1 MCIYKRGHTACAM
14 RFFFFQAEDGIRD
27 IGVTG
32 VQTCAL
38 PITGRHTA
46 HQHRPDEVTIFY
58 PFHPLCRHSLPVIR
72 LYERVGEAFYV
83 VRRADGRPLA
93 IPEWMTRPDAA
104 NLRLVSMACLPV
116 KVLLGLRNAAVTN
129 CSSFVHNEHQED
141 QDAAGQDKATAP
153 TLRRTS
159 PCSRSAS
166 FAGGEGATPPDTCS
180 VDASA
185 GQDNPLGGQR

>member
-1 MCIYKRGHTACAM
+1 
-14 RFFFFQAEDGIRD
+14 
-27 IGVTG
+27 
-32 VQTCAL
+32 
-38 PITGRHTA
+38 
-46 HQHRPDEVTIFY
+46 
-58 PFHPLCRHSLPVIR
+58 VIR

-83 VRRADGRPLA
+83 VRRADSRPLA

-104 NLRLVSMACLPV
+104 NVRLVSMACLPV

-141 QDAAGQDKATAP
+141 QDAAAQDKTTTT

-159 PCSRSAS
+159 PRSRRTTP
-166 FAGGEGATPPDTCS
+166 AGSEGATTPDTCS

-185 GQDNPLGGQR
+185 GQDNPHGGQR